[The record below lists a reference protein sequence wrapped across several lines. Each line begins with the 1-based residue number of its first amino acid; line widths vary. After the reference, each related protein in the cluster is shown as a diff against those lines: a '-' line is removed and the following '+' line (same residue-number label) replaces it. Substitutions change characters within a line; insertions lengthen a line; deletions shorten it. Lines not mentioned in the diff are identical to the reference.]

1 MAFLLGKKGLHRHRS
16 PEDLVKL
23 SCEQLTALHEGGADK
38 AAEKA
43 ADKLAR
49 YLGELKVLM
58 LGDASGQGA
67 PADIDVQRLVA
78 LDAARLNLP
87 LLLSA
92 KLSALDFEAR
102 KDGAELFGAVLRT
115 EVPSQPLPVG
125 VAYVKAHQTILASLT
140 AGYEDSAVALTAGI
154 MLRDCIR
161 FEELA
166 GAVLES
172 PLLDRLFGY
181 VELENFEVAS
191 DAFQTLK
198 DLLTRHKKLVA
209 DYMLQHYES
218 FFQLYGKLLASEN
231 YVTRRQS
238 LKLLGEL
245 LLDRHNVKTMLAYV
259 SLRDNLILMMNL
271 MRDKYS
277 SIQFEA
283 FHVFK
288 VFVANPNKPKAIT
301 DILMGN
307 KEKMLLFLRD
317 FHSEKDDEQFK
328 EEKAVIM
335 KEISMLGMPPEE
347 QAGDDAAD
355 GA

>member
-1 MAFLLGKKGLHRHRS
+1 MAFLAGLGKNRHRHR
-16 PEDLVKL
+16 PPDELVKVTVEGL
-23 SCEQLTALHEGGADK
+23 SALAHGEAKGADK
-38 AAEKA
+38 TL
-43 ADKLAR
+43 DKLSR
-49 YLGELKVLM
+49 YLFDLKVMM
-58 LGDASGQGA
+58 LGDGTEAQPPDAS
-67 PADIDVQRLVA
+67 VQRLVA
-78 LDAARLNLP
+78 LEAVRLGLPNL
-87 LLLSA
+87 LAA
-92 KLSALDFEAR
+92 KLGQLDFEAR
-102 KDGAELFGAVLRT
+102 KDGAALFGQILRT
-115 EVPSQPLPVG
+115 EVPGQAVPVG
-125 VAYVKAHQTILASLT
+125 VADVLKHQQILATVT
-140 AGYEDSAVALTAGI
+140 AGYEDSAVALICGS

-161 FEELA
+161 AEELA
-166 GAVLES
+166 DAVLNSSLFE
-172 PLLDRLFGY
+172 RLFGY

-198 DLLTRHKKLVA
+198 DLLTRHKRLVA

-218 FFQLYGKLLASEN
+218 FFSSYGKLLASEN

-245 LLDRHNVKTMLAYV
+245 LLDRHNVKTMLQYV
-259 SLRDNLILMMNL
+259 SVRENLILMMNL

-288 VFVANPNKPKAIT
+288 VFVANPNKPPAIT

-317 FHSEKDDEQFK
+317 FHSDKDDEQFK

-335 KEISMLGMPPEE
+335 KEISMLGVATEE
-347 QAGDDAAD
+347 DDSGSAD
-355 GA
+355 T